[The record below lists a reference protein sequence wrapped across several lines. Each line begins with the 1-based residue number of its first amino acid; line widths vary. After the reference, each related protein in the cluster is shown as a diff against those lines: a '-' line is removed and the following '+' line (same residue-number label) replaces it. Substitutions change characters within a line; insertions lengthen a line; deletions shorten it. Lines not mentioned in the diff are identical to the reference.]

1 MNASL
6 IDSILPILS
15 VENVLRRWEDEQVQ
29 ANLPQVADSRTVCD
43 DHIFPGIRLLLVRE
57 ADTGENLFTDE

>member
-15 VENVLRRWEDEQVQ
+15 VENVLRRWEDEQAQ
-29 ANLPQVADSRTVCD
+29 AKLSQVADSRTVCD
-43 DHIFPGIRLLLVRE
+43 DYIFPGILLLVVSE